1 MVLLHMVIMG
11 LSGYNREGN
20 ITPHYQFS
28 IILFDHKTLMILQKD
43 GRPVSLPLFY
53 LMLVLRVNLTKGL
66 CIEFMW
72 TTSVPFLQ
80 KQHFLTST
88 FFVD

>member
-1 MVLLHMVIMG
+1 MVLLDMVIMG

-20 ITPHYQFS
+20 ITPHYQSFFL
-28 IILFDHKTLMILQKD
+28 IIKLMILQKD

-53 LMLVLRVNLTKGL
+53 FMLVLRVNLYTGL
-66 CIEFMW
+66 GIEFMW
-72 TTSVPFLQ
+72 TTSVPYLQ
-80 KQHFLTST
+80 NQHFLTSA